1 MCQVIVGELK
11 VSNGVPTVFGE
22 CQVVS
27 SPLAY
32 KHVKRHPSLS
42 DSESN
47 NLPIMHSYSKR
58 QIHWSININQQATHL
73 ERVY

>member
-1 MCQVIVGELK
+1 M
-11 VSNGVPTVFGE
+11 GVPTVFGLVSE
-22 CQVVS
+22 CQVVT

-47 NLPIMHSYSKR
+47 NLPIMHSDSKR
-58 QIHWSININQQATHL
+58 QIPWSINQQATHL